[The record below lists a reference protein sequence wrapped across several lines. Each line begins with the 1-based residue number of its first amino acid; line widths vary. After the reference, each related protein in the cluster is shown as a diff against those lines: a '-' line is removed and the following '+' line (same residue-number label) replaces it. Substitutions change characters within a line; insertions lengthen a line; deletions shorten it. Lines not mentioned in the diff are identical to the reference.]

1 MQRGKF
7 TSSLTIRLEDLIF
20 VGEWNMWQFLFE
32 VCRKSFAIGLIMQD
46 AIHIIEDILPTFTY
60 DDLGRTKTIVTPQG
74 TTENTYN
81 ARGELIQ
88 VSTPEG
94 SINYTYDVKTGAK
107 TRVWTL
113 NSDIRYTYDAM
124 NRLKTVEV
132 HKRNGVELG
141 NPEVTTYDYTKV
153 GSRAS
158 ISLPN
163 GITTS
168 YQYDSLN
175 RLTNLTHK
183 KADTL
188 IASYTYNLL
197 PTGRR
202 SAVMEVTPEGTSQ
215 INYAYDNLYRLT
227 NETRTGANPFTASYA
242 YDINSNRTQKVET
255 VNGIT
260 ETINYEYNAND
271 QLLSEVS
278 SANGTTVYTYDVNGS
293 LTNKA
298 NEGKFSYQY
307 GYDLRNRLATAS
319 ITRKEGTADVTIT
332 SSYTYNT
339 NGIRT
344 RALQTINGITQN
356 RYFLL
361 DDGHTGYAQVFEETA
376 ELGGSIVR
384 SYTIGDDVLS
394 QTVTG
399 VTSHLLYD
407 GHGSTRQL
415 ADSNG
420 AVTANYAYDAYG
432 KMLGGNPGVT
442 DGKQSATDL
451 LYAGEQFDPGL
462 QMEYLR
468 ARYYDQDNGRFNRLD
483 PFVGNAEDPQSLHKY
498 AYAHCD
504 PVNGIDPSG
513 NNLVSVLAVTAILV
527 SLSVVLIPT
536 FTKVKK
542 ASIGVSLIPVIGN
555 QSFNKML
562 SKRGEKRTPSFRP

>member
-1 MQRGKF
+1 M
-7 TSSLTIRLEDLIF
+7 T
-20 VGEWNMWQFLFE
+20 
-32 VCRKSFAIGLIMQD
+32 
-46 AIHIIEDILPTFTY
+46 
-60 DDLGRTKTIVTPQG
+60 
-74 TTENTYN
+74 
-81 ARGELIQ
+81 
-88 VSTPEG
+88 
-94 SINYTYDVKTGAK
+94 
-107 TRVWTL
+107 
-113 NSDIRYTYDAM
+113 
-124 NRLKTVEV
+124 
-132 HKRNGVELG
+132 
-141 NPEVTTYDYTKV
+141 
-153 GSRAS
+153 
-158 ISLPN
+158 
-163 GITTS
+163 
-168 YQYDSLN
+168 
-175 RLTNLTHK
+175 
-183 KADTL
+183 
-188 IASYTYNLL
+188 
-197 PTGRR
+197 
-202 SAVMEVTPEGTSQ
+202 EVTPESTSQ

-227 NETRTGANPFTASYA
+227 NETRAGVNPFIASYA

-307 GYDLRNRLATAS
+307 GYDLRNRLATAN

-332 SSYTYNT
+332 SSYAYNVD
-339 NGIRT
+339 GIRT
-344 RALQTINGITQN
+344 RALQTINGNTQN

-376 ELGGSIVR
+376 ELGGNIIR

-415 ADSNG
+415 ADNNG

-451 LYAGEQFDPGL
+451 LYTGEQFDPGL

-483 PFVGNAEDPQSLHKY
+483 PFAGNAEDPQSLHKY

-542 ASIGVSLIPVIGN
+542 ASVGVSLIPVIGSIWDAAYEFQEEN
-555 QSFNKML
+555 YGWATFYSLLAISDVFLIKSLASAGIKL
-562 SKRGEKRTPSFRP
+562 STKLSTKGSANLASHLTAGTAESVTKRPGGIILTQQAGVWVKEVDTSAGKFTQWFARTTIEAQAEALGKLGPMAPKFYYANGKLVIADAGKFAGGWGEFMKVRLRGSWQMGVFFSDIVPRNIGSAGLIFDPALHPLHYVAYSTGEYLLGRFIAMKEKAYE